1 MADEENEDVK
11 MAKTKK
17 IIVEKTRRRN
27 GEGSIYQEKNGLWA
41 EGSDY
46 ILNMYPEEEGWSA
59 YGGV

>member
-1 MADEENEDVK
+1 MKAIFYCL
-11 MAKTKK
+11 KTY
-17 IIVEKTRRRN
+17 T
-27 GEGSIYQEKNGLWA
+27 GLFQEKNGLWA